1 MHISKICCIFAVANF
16 KGYMAKSFY
25 FSIQSWMLEEMDLSL
40 TDVAVFAYIN
50 GLTNSEELGKQGWHG
65 SIRRLAKV
73 LHVCSSTMNDIIN
86 RLEQRGFIRI
96 ANGFIISNL
105 HRDLPPK
112 EEPKTPAVQNP
123 DTIEQVDGI
132 EMPF

>member
-1 MHISKICCIFAVANF
+1 
-16 KGYMAKSFY
+16 
-25 FSIQSWMLEEMDLSL
+25 
-40 TDVAVFAYIN
+40 
-50 GLTNSEELGKQGWHG
+50 
-65 SIRRLAKV
+65 
-73 LHVCSSTMNDIIN
+73 MNDIIN

>member
-1 MHISKICCIFAVANF
+1 
-16 KGYMAKSFY
+16 MAKSFY

-73 LHVCSSTMNDIIN
+73 LHVSSSTMNDIIN

-105 HRDLPPK
+105 HRDLPPR